1 MTPEVFILLKSIKD
15 KINDI
20 LSQAIIRPVEL
31 RQDLNEIISKI
42 DDFVRGLENENYKK
56 KS

>member
-15 KINDI
+15 KINEI
-20 LSQAIIRPVEL
+20 LSKAIIRPVEL
-31 RQDLNEIISKI
+31 RQDLNEIANKI

-56 KS
+56 EG